1 MCSCQCCSSW
11 LPSVAPTTSV
21 LRARTTSCSGASDGS
36 SRQSPGS
43 SAKGSRPQTDAPVST
58 LNTHPE
64 FCHESPL
71 PDSTHPSLHSDSR
84 DGQPMACALSSC
96 AAEVPV
102 SHPPCDPAIPLG
114 SPGASDNRQHCHGK
128 SAMPLQDIQLTYG
141 RRKRQRTA
149 GNSSGSGAKQTA
161 DYAWLQGA
169 DETPTAA
176 AHHQGTQANM
186 SSTLWCNQ
194 EAGQMIAAEPSSS
207 QAEGPDNTDGTLI
220 WQVPESV
227 RYAVQ
232 QTLHCTS
239 SRLLMQPVCQ
249 AAICS

>member
-1 MCSCQCCSSW
+1 MHAACCLPHLYCSQHIMCLCRCCSSW
-11 LPSVAPTTSV
+11 LPLVAPTPSV
-21 LRARTTSCSGASDGS
+21 PRARTTSCSGASDGS
-36 SRQSPGS
+36 SRQLPGS
-43 SAKGSRPQTDAPVST
+43 PVNGGRPQTDAPVST
-58 LNTHPE
+58 LNTHPDT
-64 FCHESPL
+64 CHEAPL

-84 DGQPMACALSSC
+84 DGQPMACSLSSC

-149 GNSSGSGAKQTA
+149 GNCSGSGAKQKQTA

-194 EAGQMIAAEPSSS
+194 EAGQMTAAEPSSS

-227 RYAVQ
+227 
-232 QTLHCTS
+232 
-239 SRLLMQPVCQ
+239 
-249 AAICS
+249 